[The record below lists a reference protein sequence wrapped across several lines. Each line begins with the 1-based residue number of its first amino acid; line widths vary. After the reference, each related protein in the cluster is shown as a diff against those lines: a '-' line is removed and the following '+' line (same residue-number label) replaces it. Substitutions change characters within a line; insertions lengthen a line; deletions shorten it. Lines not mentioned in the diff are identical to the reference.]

1 MRTAI
6 EALLLITA
14 LTAISMAISALHDL
28 LTAPLSWRR
37 KAAWSL
43 LVVGMPLVGPV
54 LYYRRGP
61 DGARKRER
69 QTRATRK
76 KTNGGEDEAG

>member
-6 EALLLITA
+6 EALLLITV

-28 LTAPLSWRR
+28 LTGPLSWRR
-37 KAAWSL
+37 KVAWSL
-43 LVVGMPLVGPV
+43 LVVGVPLVGPV
-54 LYYRRGP
+54 LYYQRGP

-69 QTRATRK
+69 QTRTIHKR
-76 KTNGGEDEAG
+76 TNGGEDEAG

>member
-14 LTAISMAISALHDL
+14 LTAISMAISALLDL
-28 LTAPLSWRR
+28 LTGPLSWRR

-43 LVVGMPLVGPV
+43 LVVGVPLVGPV
-54 LYYRRGP
+54 LYYQRGP

-69 QTRATRK
+69 QTRSTHKRTDSRDDK
-76 KTNGGEDEAG
+76 AG